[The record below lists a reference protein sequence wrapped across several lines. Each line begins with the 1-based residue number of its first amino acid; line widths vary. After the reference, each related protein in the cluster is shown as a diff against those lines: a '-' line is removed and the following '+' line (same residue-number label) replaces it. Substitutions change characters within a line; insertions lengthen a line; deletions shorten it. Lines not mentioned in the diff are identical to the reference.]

1 MRNPSLPT
9 DQAKDFAAA
18 KTLRARIGHQSRQN
32 LADTLR
38 SETAIRRLN
47 FTPPPDGLAMA
58 SLTTCCS
65 PLVSMDPPVSR
76 LAATRSVT
84 PWDKAMRCSQ
94 SSLPIRKWRKPPST
108 ITSSHIEHFRHIGV
122 STVRSTIDRT
132 ARSQFDIVNAIY
144 LRVRDFAR
152 CGLCRRSG

>member
-58 SLTTCCS
+58 SLKTCC
-65 PLVSMDPPVSR
+65 PPGEHGSSR
-76 LAATRSVT
+76 LSSSCNEKCYARGQGHALFAKFLTDTEVAQASVDYYKQ
-84 PWDKAMRCSQ
+84 P
-94 SSLPIRKWRKPPST
+94 
-108 ITSSHIEHFRHIGV
+108 H
-122 STVRSTIDRT
+122 
-132 ARSQFDIVNAIY
+132 
-144 LRVRDFAR
+144 
-152 CGLCRRSG
+152 